1 MGRIR
6 AGSAPGQHLCF
17 LKPERLS
24 DNATEKTIVDRCLP
38 RPPNESRK
46 THTTVRKSRHELLS
60 RRIDLP
66 PDRVV
71 RAVEAPSEAALTVI
85 CRAAGLNVNS
95 FSAILRMRRRH
106 LPSDVS
112 PAEVLGAF
120 IETSLGTARQVV
132 SMLKL
137 HDVVELPE

>member
-1 MGRIR
+1 MPAVADPLRTR
-6 AGSAPGQHLCF
+6 
-17 LKPERLS
+17 
-24 DNATEKTIVDRCLP
+24 V
-38 RPPNESRK
+38 RPLRDQGLQAVLDGVTDGLVLLDDAAIKLADADAVEA
-46 THTTVRKSRHELLS
+46 VAELLS
-60 RRIDLP
+60 PRIDLP

-71 RAVEAPSEAALTVI
+71 RAIEAPSEAALTVI
-85 CRAAGLNVNS
+85 CRAAGLNVNG
-95 FSAILRMRRRH
+95 FSAILRMRRRR

-112 PAEVLGAF
+112 PAEVLAAF

>member
-1 MGRIR
+1 VPAVADPLRTR
-6 AGSAPGQHLCF
+6 VRP
-17 LKPERLS
+17 LKDQGLQAVLDGVTDGLVLLDDAAIKLADADAVE
-24 DNATEKTIVDRCLP
+24 AVA
-38 RPPNESRK
+38 
-46 THTTVRKSRHELLS
+46 ELLS
-60 RRIDLP
+60 RRVDLP

-112 PAEVLGAF
+112 PAEVLAAF

>member
-1 MGRIR
+1 MPAVADPLRTR
-6 AGSAPGQHLCF
+6 VRP
-17 LKPERLS
+17 LKDQGLQAVLDGVTDGLVLLDDAAIKLADADAVE
-24 DNATEKTIVDRCLP
+24 AVA
-38 RPPNESRK
+38 
-46 THTTVRKSRHELLS
+46 ELLS
-60 RRIDLP
+60 RRVDLP

-112 PAEVLGAF
+112 PAEVLAAF

>member
-1 MGRIR
+1 MRSLRDQGLQAVLDGVTDGLVLLDDAAIKL
-6 AGSAPGQHLCF
+6 ADADAV
-17 LKPERLS
+17 E
-24 DNATEKTIVDRCLP
+24 AVA
-38 RPPNESRK
+38 
-46 THTTVRKSRHELLS
+46 ELLS
-60 RRIDLP
+60 RRVDLP

-112 PAEVLGAF
+112 PAELLAAF

-137 HDVVELPE
+137 YDVVELPE

>member
-1 MGRIR
+1 MPAVADALRT
-6 AGSAPGQHLCF
+6 L
-17 LKPERLS
+17 
-24 DNATEKTIVDRCLP
+24 V
-38 RPPNESRK
+38 RPLRDQGLQAVLDGVTDGLVLLDDAAIKLADADAVEA
-46 THTTVRKSRHELLS
+46 VAELLS
-60 RRIDLP
+60 PRIDLP

-71 RAVEAPSEAALTVI
+71 RAIEAPSEAALTVI

-106 LPSDVS
+106 LPGDVS
-112 PAEVLGAF
+112 PAELLAAF

>member
-1 MGRIR
+1 MR
-6 AGSAPGQHLCF
+6 P
-17 LKPERLS
+17 LKDQGLQAVL
-24 DNATEKTIVDRCLP
+24 DGVTDGLVLLDDAAIKLADADAVDA
-38 RPPNESRK
+38 
-46 THTTVRKSRHELLS
+46 VAELLS
-60 RRIDLP
+60 RRVDLP

-71 RAVEAPSEAALTVI
+71 RAAEAPSEAALTVI

-112 PAEVLGAF
+112 PAEVLAAF

>member
-1 MGRIR
+1 VPAVADPLRTR
-6 AGSAPGQHLCF
+6 VRP
-17 LKPERLS
+17 LKDQGLQAVLDGVTDGLVLLDDAAIKLADADAVE
-24 DNATEKTIVDRCLP
+24 AVA
-38 RPPNESRK
+38 
-46 THTTVRKSRHELLS
+46 ELLS

-112 PAEVLGAF
+112 PAEVLAAF

>member
-1 MGRIR
+1 MPAVADPLRTR
-6 AGSAPGQHLCF
+6 VRP
-17 LKPERLS
+17 LKDQGLQAVLDGVTDGLLLLDDAAIKLADADAVE
-24 DNATEKTIVDRCLP
+24 AVA
-38 RPPNESRK
+38 
-46 THTTVRKSRHELLS
+46 ELLS

-85 CRAAGLNVNS
+85 CRAADLNVNS

-112 PAEVLGAF
+112 PAEVLAAF

>member
-1 MGRIR
+1 MPAVADPLRTR
-6 AGSAPGQHLCF
+6 VRP
-17 LKPERLS
+17 LKDQGLQAVLDGVTDGLVLLDDAAIKLADADAVE
-24 DNATEKTIVDRCLP
+24 AVA
-38 RPPNESRK
+38 
-46 THTTVRKSRHELLS
+46 ELLS

-112 PAEVLGAF
+112 PAEVLAAF

>member
-1 MGRIR
+1 VCARVADPLR
-6 AGSAPGQHLCF
+6 TRVRP
-17 LKPERLS
+17 LKDQGLQAVLDGVTDGLVLLDDAAIKLADADAVE
-24 DNATEKTIVDRCLP
+24 AVA
-38 RPPNESRK
+38 
-46 THTTVRKSRHELLS
+46 ELLS

-112 PAEVLGAF
+112 PAEVLAAF